1 MTTLPFASIE
11 EAKDNGK
18 RLHSLLG
25 YHLIKNPK
33 TDAAFSLQQAYE
45 MMAKLY
51 GFHGWPGLTVAIE
64 AGSKVEYL
72 DASRS
77 TAHREL
83 SARLMAMLS
92 LKDLESLNRIY
103 AAFSSGEFG
112 CTERIRE
119 QAVSQ
124 HFYCIDYLQAGRIEL
139 LNHGYNRQSRYNNQR
154 TPYEA
159 QKLEYTYKLAV
170 AKELGLT
177 PPKKPRYPKFARGPH

>member
-18 RLHSLLG
+18 RLHSLLA
-25 YHLIKNPK
+25 YHLINNPK

-45 MMAKLY
+45 LMAKLF
-51 GFHGWPGLTVAIE
+51 GFHGWPGLTDAIE
-64 AGSKVEYL
+64 AGYKVEYL
-72 DASRS
+72 DASRA

-83 SARLMAMLS
+83 SARLIEMLS
-92 LKDLESLNRIY
+92 LKDLDSLNRLY
-103 AAFSSGEFG
+103 ATFSACEFG
-112 CTERIRE
+112 CTERTRE

-124 HFYCIDYLQAGRIEL
+124 HFYCKDYLQAGHIAL
-139 LNHGYNRQSRYNNQR
+139 LNHAYSRQCRYNNQR

-177 PPKKPRYPKFARGPH
+177 PPKKPRRPRFAR